1 MHIVKCSFLLLM
13 VTTLYYTDSRP
24 QHTESPVVLPNI
36 LHQSVVPKKENE
48 STTRQKPLL
57 PKFSFSKTELQSLAC
72 FRDEEVAEQVLEW
85 LEMQGKLS
93 DT

>member
-1 MHIVKCSFLLLM
+1 MIN
-13 VTTLYYTDSRP
+13 YYTDSRL
-24 QHTESPVVLPNI
+24 QQKESPVVLPNI
-36 LHQSVVPKKENE
+36 PELQSVVPK
-48 STTRQKPLL
+48 QKNKSL
-57 PKFSFSKTELQSLAC
+57 PRFSFSKTELQSLAC